1 MTKKIYHR
9 RAVERDFNFC
19 QAVKAG
25 DFLFVSGCISWDE
38 EGSATDVG
46 DWAAQVDNI
55 YTEIGEI
62 LSEHDLS
69 ASDVVKETVYCLDM
83 DAFAEASGRR
93 ASFYDPQSPPSATW
107 IEVTRL
113 VNPDFLAEVEVMA
126 YAPG

>member
-1 MTKKIYHR
+1 MAKQVYHR
-9 RAVERDFNFC
+9 RAVEKDFNFC

-25 DFLFVSGCISWDE
+25 EFLFVSGCISWDQD
-38 EGSATDVG
+38 GAAIDAG

-62 LSEHDLS
+62 LSEHGLS

-83 DAFAEASGRR
+83 DAFAQASGRR
-93 ASFYDPQSPPSATW
+93 AEFYDSESPPSATW
-107 IEVTRL
+107 VEVTRL

-126 YAPG
+126 YASE